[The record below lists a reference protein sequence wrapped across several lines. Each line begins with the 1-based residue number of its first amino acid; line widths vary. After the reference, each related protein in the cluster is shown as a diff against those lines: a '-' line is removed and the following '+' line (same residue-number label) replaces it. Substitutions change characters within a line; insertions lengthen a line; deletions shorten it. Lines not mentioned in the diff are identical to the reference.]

1 MRRLSRPV
9 EQMRPHY
16 DVIVVGSGY
25 GGGIAASRLARA
37 GRRVCVLERG
47 REILPGEYPDTVGE
61 VLREA
66 QLDGPRGRIGRPTG
80 LYDLRLNDD
89 INVFLGCGLG
99 GTSLVNANV
108 SLPPE
113 PRVFDDPRWPADFRA
128 DVGTRLAEGFAR
140 AAEMLRPVPYP
151 DTFPRLAKL
160 EALQA
165 SSAATGGV
173 FARTPINVTFE
184 DHVNHVGVDQQA
196 CVLCGDCVTGCN
208 HGAKNTVLM
217 NYLPDAVNHGADIF
231 TEVAVSRVSRGSAGW
246 TVHYRWLGSGRD
258 VFDAPDL
265 IVTADLV
272 VLAAGTLGSTEILLR
287 SKAHGLPCSD
297 RVGHRFTG
305 NGDVLAFSYNSDRP
319 IDGVGFGAADPAG
332 RRPVG
337 PCITGVIDRRQ
348 QPDLGA
354 GMVIE
359 EGSVPG
365 GLGPFLPAALAAAAG
380 SFGRDTDTGDEAAE
394 HLRIVESLLRGPHA
408 GAVRNTQTY
417 LVMTHDDAGG
427 VMKLEDDRLRIEWPG
442 VGDQPVFRAVDAQL
456 EAATRPIGG
465 TFLPNP
471 AWSEALG
478 KRLMTVHP
486 LGGCAM
492 AERAEDGVVDHKGR
506 VFSGPAGSAVHD
518 GLYVADGAVV
528 PRSLGVNP
536 LLTISAIAERTC
548 ALLAADRGWT
558 IDYRLPSAP
567 AGPAPEPRLGLRFT
581 ETMRGHWSPGDGA
594 DYEAAER
601 QGRAQGCEL
610 SFTLTIVTRDLEA
623 MLTQPDHRART
634 TGTVTAPVLSPD
646 PLAVS
651 DGTFQL
657 MVRDPDRVGV
667 RQMRYRMTLRAT
679 DGRVFGFSGFKDIRD
694 NPGADIWKDTT
705 TLYVTLRDGAG
716 DAGPVLGRGVLH
728 IRPDDFQRQ
737 LTTME
742 VLNAGSLGE
751 RLEAQVR
758 FGRFFAGALQDVYGG
773 VLARTFETLPRESV
787 RKRRPLAM
795 SAPEVYFVE
804 TADRT
809 VLKLTRY
816 RGGRKGP
823 VVLAPGFGT
832 STLAYTIDTVDANLP
847 EYLFA
852 SGYDVWLFDYRAS
865 PDLPSASTQF
875 TVDDIARFDW
885 PAAVGK
891 VREVA
896 GAADV
901 QAMVHCVGSLSFLM
915 AMMAGLE
922 GVRSAVCSSLAFYP
936 LSPTVN
942 EVKAGLDLGSF
953 LTVLGVETM
962 TTDFDATDWR
972 DRLLD
977 AVLKLADRREPCD
990 SAVCRRILL
999 MYGEVYAHD
1008 QLDEATHRAIHEMFG
1023 VANLGTFNHLA
1034 RMVRRRQI
1042 VDREGRDVYLPHLDR
1057 LAIPITFLH
1066 GARNRLFLPEGTR
1079 RTLQV
1084 LAQANDA
1091 RLYQRVE
1098 FPAYAHM
1105 DLFIGRH
1112 AAADVYPEVVRQLD
1126 VHN

>member
-1 MRRLSRPV
+1 MRRLSRSV
-9 EQMRPHY
+9 ERMSPRY

-47 REILPGEYPDTVGE
+47 REFLPGEYPDTPPE

-66 QLDGPRGRIGRPTG
+66 QLDGPRGRVGRPTG

-113 PRVFDDPRWPADFRA
+113 PRVFEDPRWPAAFRA
-128 DVGTRLAEGFAR
+128 DVGGRLAEGFAR

-151 DTFPRLAKL
+151 DAFPPLAKL
-160 EALQA
+160 EALRA
-165 SSAATGGV
+165 SSAATGGT
-173 FARTPINVTFE
+173 FRRTPINVTF
-184 DHVNHVGVDQQA
+184 DDGVNHVGVPQRA

-217 NYLPDAVNHGADIF
+217 NYLPDAANHGAEIF
-231 TEVAVSRVSRGSAGW
+231 TEVAVSRVSRSAAAW
-246 TVHYRWLGSGRD
+246 IVHYRWLGSGRD

-265 IVTADLV
+265 TVAADIV
-272 VLAAGTLGSTEILLR
+272 VLAAGALGSTEILLR
-287 SKAHGLPCSD
+287 SRAHGLSCSD
-297 RVGHRFTG
+297 RLGHRFTG
-305 NGDVLAFSYNSDRP
+305 NGDVLAFSFNSDRP
-319 IDGVGFGAADPAG
+319 IVGVGFGAADPAG
-332 RRPVG
+332 REPVG
-337 PCITGVIDRRQ
+337 PCIAGVIDRRGQ
-348 QPDLGA
+348 ADLAA

-365 GLGPFLPAALAAAAG
+365 ALGPFLPGTLAAAAA
-380 SFGRDTDTGDEAAE
+380 SLGRDTDAGDEVAE
-394 HLRIVESLLRGPHA
+394 HLRVVESLLRGPHA

-427 VMKLEDDRLRIEWPG
+427 VMRLVDDRLRIEWPG
-442 VGDQPVFRAVDAQL
+442 AGGQPIFAAVDEQL

-478 KRLMTVHP
+478 RRLVTVHP

-492 AERAEDGVVDHKGR
+492 GERAEDGVVDHKGR
-506 VFSGPAGSAVHD
+506 VFSGPAGSAVHE
-518 GLYVADGAVV
+518 GLYVADGAVI

-567 AGPAPEPRLGLRFT
+567 DGPAEEARLGLRFT

-594 DYEAAER
+594 DYAAAER
-601 QGRAQGCEL
+601 EGRAAGREL

-623 MLTQPDHRART
+623 MLTAPDHRAQAV
-634 TGTVTAPVLSPD
+634 GTVSAPALSPE

-657 MVRDPDRVGV
+657 MARDPARVGV
-667 RQMRYRMTLRAT
+667 RQMRYRLTLRTA
-679 DGRVFGFSGFKDIRD
+679 DGRVVGFSGFKDIRD
-694 NPGADIWKDTT
+694 DPGPDIWTDTT

-716 DAGPVLGRGVLH
+716 DAAPVLGRGVLH

-742 VLNAGSLGE
+742 VLNAGSPLE

-773 VLARTFETLPRESV
+773 VLARTFETLPRGTV

-795 SAPEVYFVE
+795 SAPEVHVFE

-809 VLKLTRY
+809 RLKLTRY

-832 STLAYTIDTVDANLP
+832 STLAYAIDTVDTNLP

-885 PAAVGK
+885 PAAVGT
-891 VREVA
+891 VRA
-896 GAADV
+896 ATGAPDV

-915 AMMAGLE
+915 AMLAGLE

-962 TTDFDATDWR
+962 TTDFDAADWK

-977 AVLKLADRREPCD
+977 AVLELADRREPCD

-1008 QLDEATHRAIHEMFG
+1008 QLNDATHRAIHEMFG

-1034 RMVRRRQI
+1034 RMVRRGQI
-1042 VDREGRDVYLPHLDR
+1042 VDGEGRDVYLPHLDR

-1066 GARNRLFLPEGTR
+1066 GTRNRLFLPEGTR
-1079 RTLQV
+1079 QTLQA
-1084 LAQANDA
+1084 LARANDA

-1098 FPAYAHM
+1098 FPTYAHM
-1105 DLFIGRH
+1105 DLFIGRR
-1112 AAADVYPEVVRQLD
+1112 AADDVYPEVVRQLD